1 MRTRIVAVTS
11 ATALTDPRVLKEAD
25 ALAAAGYE
33 VTVLAWD
40 RAGEAAPRLAMPGG
54 WTLENV
60 GPLAAHGAG
69 LRNVGRYVAF
79 WRQATARAVELAPD
93 AVHCHNLDSAP
104 VALRVRRRRGQGS
117 RLVFDFHEIY
127 RESRALPQRGVAG
140 ALARAA
146 ARVLERRSLTAA
158 DEVITVVEAQ
168 VGYYEALGA
177 RAVTVIENAPD
188 LERYVPAMRDE
199 PDFVVSFI
207 GQKRLMPALENLMTA
222 VQELPSVHA
231 LLVGG
236 GPGQDAVAA
245 FAAGLERVEVA
256 GRIDPA
262 DVPALYRRC
271 DAVYACYDATLLNWR
286 TALPVKVME
295 GMACALPVIVTRGTY
310 IAEYVERNGL
320 GLAVDYTDVGEVVR
334 ALARLESDRAAA
346 REMGRR
352 GREIVEREL
361 NWDAVARRLVGR
373 YDALFG
379 RSADGIE

>member
-1 MRTRIVAVTS
+1 MSERIVAVTS

-40 RAGEAAPRLAMPGG
+40 RASEAERTLAMPGG

-69 LRNVGRYVAF
+69 LRNVGRYLAF
-79 WRQATARAVELAPD
+79 WREATSRAFDLAPD

-104 VALRVRRRRGQGS
+104 VALRIRRRRRRGV

-140 ALARAA
+140 AVARAA
-146 ARVLERRSLTAA
+146 ARVLERRSLAAA
-158 DEVITVVEAQ
+158 DQVITVVEAQ

-177 RAVTVIENAPD
+177 RGVAVIENAPD
-188 LERYVPAMRDE
+188 LERYAPVVRDAH
-199 PDFVVSFI
+199 DFVVSFI
-207 GQKRLMPALENLMTA
+207 GQKRLLTALENLMTA
-222 VQELPSVHA
+222 VQGLPRVRA

-245 FAAGLERVEVA
+245 FAEGLERVEVA
-256 GRIDPA
+256 GRIDPS

-295 GMACALPVIVTRGTY
+295 GMACALPVIVTKGTY

-320 GLAVDYTDVGEVVR
+320 GLAVDYSDVGELTR
-334 ALARLESDRAAA
+334 ALARLEGDRAAA

-361 NWDAVARRLVGR
+361 NWGAVARRLVGS

-379 RSADGIE
+379 HSADDIE